1 MSLLTLKIAHLFI
14 FLCRARQQKVRGN
27 FAELFEEGLEIVN
40 DFLGK
45 GKSGSGTLSDSSRLS
60 SLSQKVNLR
69 MSAPGYY
76 SWYFG
81 ASLFVRRVEN
91 GNLVIRKSG

>member
-60 SLSQKVNLR
+60 SLSQKVNLQNV
-69 MSAPGYY
+69 SARI
-76 SWYFG
+76 
-81 ASLFVRRVEN
+81 LFLVLRRV
-91 GNLVIRKSG
+91 LIRAAGGKR